1 MATLNGSDRH
11 DHRGNESPTPQSPVS
26 LTGQQHA
33 FRDNNN
39 HPTVNTS
46 LVASSN
52 MSASSLKEMKKNYH
66 MRKKFFTKNVQS
78 AIESSQEVHSG
89 WLKARTSFKRW
100 TKVWCQVKPGYL
112 ILYTS
117 QEALKKHRLGVV
129 LLSVCQVIKRPTKK
143 DGFCFKLI
151 NPFGCSVWA
160 KSSTKALVF
169 SQTSL
174 TLRVSD
180 NSIGRLWLD
189 ALHQCHLSSNL
200 EGYQAVVDE
209 DGFARDVSA
218 HALDNM
224 SDSDDAD
231 QSDRNFDSLLNHSN
245 SMSDI
250 NSTISTLNNNNNN
263 NSQFELSKRPAV
275 NGSIGAPV
283 RHNAGIE
290 SKLATSSKLDVHSK
304 TRVENQDFK
313 QYPTSHK
320 IDISNVK
327 DQHNHSSQTHESS
340 PNTPRPDSCTS
351 RSGITGNQSSLNYAK
366 MVSKFSKYS
375 WRELQLEGVHYV
387 EDSVEEFNHAGSHI
401 EEVQEGNKHL
411 LWHLIKQLRPGMDL
425 SKVTLPTF
433 ILEPRSFLE
442 RLADYYYHS
451 DILSDAVLIDDPVMR
466 FTNIVKWYLSGFY
479 KMPKG
484 PKKPY
489 NPILGERFRCFWDHP
504 KTKSRTFFVAEQ
516 VSHHPPITAFHVANR
531 KDGYT
536 LSCALLSKSKF
547 NGNSVSAIL
556 DGKAKLFLN
565 KRNETYILSM
575 PYANCRGILLGSLCL
590 ELGGKVEI
598 ECFETKCKCELDF
611 KLAPIWGGS
620 DSYNVLSGK
629 ILRDNKLT
637 HVLDGHWNKRIDIVD
652 KSTNKKS
659 TLWEVTDAVKSSR
672 LKRYTVSLKDQ
683 DERESVK
690 LWSKVT
696 AALVEGNQTDATAE
710 KTILEDMQRKEAK
723 ERLGV
728 FEPKHFHLP
737 SRGMQDWPYRW
748 QDDRVWN
755 DRRDIMQFEEDFKI
769 RTLMMDCNNPIT
781 PLIPTIDLPIKELSK
796 FSSQVKDLVVD
807 VQRAQMPGGSRP
819 FSVSE
824 LSPDTVKSIESKIA
838 AGNLLFE
845 EAIKQVTEKNKK
857 LEEDIAVLQRAR
869 SKRTMALIMT
879 AMIIGLIS
887 AFYKYFI

>member
-1 MATLNGSDRH
+1 
-11 DHRGNESPTPQSPVS
+11 
-26 LTGQQHA
+26 
-33 FRDNNN
+33 
-39 HPTVNTS
+39 
-46 LVASSN
+46 
-52 MSASSLKEMKKNYH
+52 
-66 MRKKFFTKNVQS
+66 MRKKFFTKNVQC
-78 AIESSQEVHSG
+78 AIETSQEVHSG

-180 NSIGRLWLD
+180 DSIGKLWLD
-189 ALHQCHLSSNL
+189 ALHRCHLSSNL
-200 EGYQAVVDE
+200 EGYQSVIDDVNS
-209 DGFARDVSA
+209 ARDAGS
-218 HALDNM
+218 HRSDNL
-224 SDSDDAD
+224 SDSGDDANK
-231 QSDRNFDSLLNHSN
+231 SDRNFDSLLNHSN
-245 SMSDI
+245 STSDI
-250 NSTISTLNNNNNN
+250 NSTISTLNNNNNIEHDN
-263 NSQFELSKRPAV
+263 QQKPMKRPTI
-275 NGSIGAPV
+275 NGNIDTSIIHSAQ
-283 RHNAGIE
+283 IE
-290 SKLATSSKLDVHSK
+290 SKLPTSSGLYANSTNRVESMNIMKHSAGPDATNINESGRPKQNFNISK
-304 TRVENQDFK
+304 TDTCTRE
-313 QYPTSHK
+313 
-320 IDISNVK
+320 
-327 DQHNHSSQTHESS
+327 
-340 PNTPRPDSCTS
+340 PNNMTN
-351 RSGITGNQSSLNYAK
+351 NQSRLNYAE

-375 WRELQLEGVHYV
+375 WKELQLEDVDYI
-387 EDSVEEFNHAGSHI
+387 EDGVEELNHTGTHI

-442 RLADYYYHS
+442 RLADYYYHC

-466 FTNIVKWYLSGFY
+466 FINIVKWYLSGFY

-516 VSHHPPITAFHVANR
+516 VSHHPPITGFHVANR

-536 LSCALLSKSKF
+536 ITCALLSKSRYT
-547 NGNSVSAIL
+547 GNSVSAIL
-556 DGKAKLFLN
+556 DGKAKLFIN
-565 KRNETYILSM
+565 KRNETYTITM

-598 ECFETKCKCELDF
+598 ECIETRCKCELDF
-611 KLAPIWGGS
+611 KLASMWASS

-637 HVLDGHWNKRIDIVD
+637 HSLEGHWNKKIDIIE
-652 KSTNKKS
+652 KSTNKRS
-659 TLWEVTDAVKSSR
+659 ILWEVTDAVKNSR

-683 DERESVK
+683 GDRESVK

-696 AALVEGNQTDATAE
+696 AALVDGNQTEATIE
-710 KTILEDMQRKEAK
+710 KTRLEDMQRKEAR

-728 FEPKHFHLP
+728 FEPQHFHLP
-737 SRGMQDWPYRW
+737 SRGSHEWPYRW
-748 QDDRVWN
+748 QDDRVWD
-755 DRRDIMQFEEDFKI
+755 DRRDILQFESDFKI
-769 RTLMMDCNNPIT
+769 KTLVKDSDDSTT
-781 PLIPTIDLPIKELSK
+781 PLDPTIDLPLRELSK
-796 FSSQVKDLVVD
+796 FSSQFKELLGAKDA
-807 VQRAQMPGGSRP
+807 QAPGESRAFSIGG
-819 FSVSE
+819 

-838 AGNLLFE
+838 AGNILFE
-845 EAIKQVTEKNKK
+845 EAIKQVTAKNKK
-857 LEEDIAVLQRAR
+857 LEEDIATLQRAR
-869 SKRTMALIMT
+869 SRRTLALVMT
-879 AMIIGLIS
+879 AIIIGLIS
-887 AFYKYFI
+887 AFYRYFT